1 MSEELKTLRIGVIG
15 AGFIANFHLE
25 SMIAVRKVEVR
36 GVYSRT
42 PEKRTAFC
50 DKANSLGL
58 GPCSSFSSLEEML
71 ASGEIDAVWILV
83 PNNVRLETMKLI
95 HNFAVANPGAL
106 RAVAC
111 EKPLARTVREAEEMV
126 QLVEAAGLNH
136 GYLENQLFASAVERG
151 RDIIWKRAVPTAGR
165 PYLARAT
172 EEHAGPH
179 EPWFWQ
185 GDKQGGGVLL
195 DMMCHSVEVG
205 RFLLTQ
211 PGEPRSALK
220 LKSATGSVANLKWQR
235 PKYAEKL
242 IREMGKE
249 VDYRNRPAEDF
260 ARGTV
265 IFEDPD
271 GNDVIVECATSWAF
285 IGAGLRIQLEVLGAE
300 YSMEYNSLQSALK
313 VFMSRDV
320 RGNQGEDMIEKQNSE
335 QGLIPVMEDEHAS
348 YGYTSENRHMVEAFC
363 KSEKPL
369 STFTDGLEVTRI
381 LMGLY
386 KSAEYGR
393 TVYFDDE
400 DLTDYVP
407 LVAREKRL

>member
-1 MSEELKTLRIGVIG
+1 MSDELKTLRIGVIG

-25 SMIAVRKVEVR
+25 SMISVRNVEVR

-42 PEKRTAFC
+42 PEKRGIFC
-50 DKANSLGL
+50 EKANALGL
-58 GPCSSFSSLEEML
+58 GPCTGFSSLEEML
-71 ASGEIDAVWILV
+71 GSGEIDAVWILV
-83 PNNVRLETMKLI
+83 PNHVRLETMKTI
-95 HNFAVANPGAL
+95 HSFAVANPGAL

-111 EKPLARTVREAEEMV
+111 EKPLARTLREAEEMV
-126 QLVEAAGLNH
+126 ELVEAAGIKH

-151 RDIIWKRAVPTAGR
+151 RDIIWKRAVPSAGR

-185 GDKQGGGVLL
+185 GNKQGGGVLL

-235 PKYAEKL
+235 PKYADRL
-242 IREMGKE
+242 LRDMGSE
-249 VDYRNRPAEDF
+249 VDYRKRPAEDF

-265 IFEDPD
+265 VFEDPD
-271 GNDVIVECATSWAF
+271 GHEVIVECATSWAF
-285 IGAGLRIQLEVLGAE
+285 IGAGLRIELEVLGAE

-320 RGNQGEDMIEKQNSE
+320 RGAQGEDMIEKQNSE
-335 QGLIPVMEDEHAS
+335 QGLMPVMEDEHAS
-348 YGYTSENRHMVEAFC
+348 FGYTSENRHMVEAFR
-363 KSEKPL
+363 KGEKPMT
-369 STFTDGLEVTRI
+369 TFHDGMEVIRI

-386 KSAEYGR
+386 KSAEHGR
-393 TVYFDDE
+393 TIYFDDE

>member
-1 MSEELKTLRIGVIG
+1 MSDELKTLRIGVIG

-25 SMIAVRKVEVR
+25 SMISVRNVEVR
-36 GVYSRT
+36 GVYSPT
-42 PEKRTAFC
+42 PEKRGIFC
-50 DKANSLGL
+50 EKANALGL
-58 GPCSSFSSLEEML
+58 GPCTGFPSLEEML
-71 ASGEIDAVWILV
+71 GSGAIDAVWILV
-83 PNNVRLETMKLI
+83 PNHVRLETMKTI
-95 HNFAVANPGAL
+95 HSFAVANPGAL

-111 EKPLARTVREAEEMV
+111 EKPLARTLREAEEMV
-126 QLVEAAGLNH
+126 KLVEAAGLKH

-151 RDIIWKRAVPTAGR
+151 RDIIWKRAVPSAGR

-235 PKYAEKL
+235 PKYADRL
-242 IREMGKE
+242 LRDMGNE
-249 VDYRNRPAEDF
+249 VDYRKRPAEDF

-265 IFEDPD
+265 VFEDPD
-271 GNDVIVECATSWAF
+271 GHEVIVECATSWAF
-285 IGAGLRIQLEVLGAE
+285 IGAGLRIELEVLGAE

-313 VFMSRDV
+313 VFMSRAV
-320 RGNQGEDMIEKQNSE
+320 QGAQGEDMIEKQNSE
-335 QGLIPVMEDEHAS
+335 QGLMPVMEDEHAS
-348 YGYTSENRHMVEAFC
+348 FGYTSENRHMVEAFR
-363 KSEKPL
+363 KGEKPMT
-369 STFTDGLEVTRI
+369 TFHDGMEVIRI

-386 KSAEYGR
+386 KSAEHGR
-393 TVYFDDE
+393 TIYFDDE

-407 LVAREKRL
+407 LVARDKRL